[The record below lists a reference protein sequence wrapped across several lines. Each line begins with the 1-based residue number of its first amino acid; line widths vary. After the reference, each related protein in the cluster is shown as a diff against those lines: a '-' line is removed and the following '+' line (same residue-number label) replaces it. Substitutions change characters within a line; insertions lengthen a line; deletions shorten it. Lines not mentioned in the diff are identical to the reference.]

1 MSAAAFFLDRSHESL
16 AAELHTRVSGAL
28 ARSSHFRTQPV
39 CCSVENTDEGEA
51 VVLSGAVPSWHHK
64 QLAQQAAMG
73 ALGRTGAFVRNRLT
87 VSAR

>member
-1 MSAAAFFLDRSHESL
+1 MPATFVLDRPHAHL
-16 AAELHTRVSGAL
+16 AAELHSRVAGAL
-28 ARSSHFRTQPV
+28 AKSSHFRTQPV
-39 CCSVENTDEGEA
+39 LCAVEHTDEGDA

-87 VSAR
+87 VAAR